1 MSYYLIGFALIVAAG
16 DWVAVAK
23 KWKILEYFA
32 KPGVILILIAW
43 LFINGGYQGP
53 AKFFM
58 IGLFFSL
65 AGDIFLML
73 PDEKF
78 IAGLVSFLI
87 AHLAYIRGFTISG
100 LHFSTAGFGIIV
112 LVGLIGLVILQQ
124 ILKGLKAHN
133 QEKLRFPVII
143 YSIVICIMLVTALY
157 TVIVPNPVW
166 KILPAILVSMG
177 AILFF
182 ISDISLAWNKFVSQ
196 VRLGK
201 LLIIITYHLAQITIT
216 LGSGLNFLS

>member
-16 DWVAVAK
+16 DWVAVAI
-23 KWKILEYFA
+23 KWKRLEYFA

-53 AKFFM
+53 VKFFL
-58 IGLFFSL
+58 IGLCFSL

-78 IAGLVSFLI
+78 LAGLISFLI

-100 LHFSTAGFGIIV
+100 LRFSIAGILIIV
-112 LVGLIGLVILQQ
+112 LVGLVGIAVLQK
-124 ILKGLKAHN
+124 ILKGIKTHH

-143 YSIVICIMLVTALY
+143 YAIVICIMLVTALF
-157 TVIVPNPVW
+157 TVIVPSPVW
-166 KILPAILVSMG
+166 KIFPAILVSMG

-182 ISDISLAWNKFVSQ
+182 ISDLSLAWNKFVYPI
-196 VRLGK
+196 RLGS
-201 LLIIITYHLAQITIT
+201 LLIIITYHLAQFTIT